1 MGFNKWDSCFW
12 KYGLISRG
20 GRILRSGVSL
30 SLSFVAREK
39 SEQVWL
45 VVDVVL
51 AKPEPSSTS
60 GEEHPNALGD
70 GVEMELRK
78 FVYSQ

>member
-1 MGFNKWDSCFW
+1 M
-12 KYGLISRG
+12 
-20 GRILRSGVSL
+20 RSGVSL